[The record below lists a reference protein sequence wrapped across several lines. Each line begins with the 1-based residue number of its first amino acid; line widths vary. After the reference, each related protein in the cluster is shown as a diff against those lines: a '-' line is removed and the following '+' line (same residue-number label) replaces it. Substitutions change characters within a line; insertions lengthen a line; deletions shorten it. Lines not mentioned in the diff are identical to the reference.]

1 MRVPWLTEMEGSD
14 SHCHLSTLSPGTYLR
29 FVSSKGFGE
38 SMLSYLLLT
47 GIQLANTFLLSDP
60 GPKYHVV
67 LFFGALICGDEG
79 PQAPA
84 LAPHCS
90 HASSNSLHGAR
101 PFLMNPTPHAPLY
114 PRQPSLG

>member
-14 SHCHLSTLSPGTYLR
+14 SHRHLGTLSLGTYLL

-60 GPKYHVV
+60 GPKY
-67 LFFGALICGDEG
+67 
-79 PQAPA
+79 
-84 LAPHCS
+84 
-90 HASSNSLHGAR
+90 
-101 PFLMNPTPHAPLY
+101 
-114 PRQPSLG
+114 SLGPSYVVMNVHKHLGWLPTAHTQVQTPCMALSLS